1 MGRYDDEVYKII
13 QGNSDLTF
21 SKDDIALGRDNIE
34 AFKGITQAKRD
45 WLNSN
50 TTAGQKAAN
59 DRANAIRQAYGGY
72 NGGAEGLNGT
82 YKSPAPTFEEP
93 EAGFETSRPDFT
105 FDDYNDKYNNGYTF
119 DRDDYFN
126 EIVNSFDGERPEYTS
141 KYEDTLDS
149 LLDQIINQE
158 DFEYDM
164 NADPLYQQYRDQYIR
179 EGQRAMRD
187 TIGGAAAATGGYGSS
202 YSAMA
207 GQQAYDNYLSQLN
220 DRVPQLEQYAYD
232 KYRDSVAD
240 VYNQLNATQGLE
252 QYYYNQYLNDLQ
264 QYNTDRNFYADAAIQ
279 AQAAQNQW
287 NNYVLD
293 LYNTDLNQYNNDRN
307 WYQTEREWQNAIQQQ
322 EFDNQQTL
330 YNNEQNELNRYLEYA
345 ANMGDYDAIS
355 SMLGVDTDTAK
366 ELMEQSLESG
376 RLGLAEQQLGIT
388 NQELINAA
396 QEMANEMDRRQ
407 LAEMALGTSGNG
419 GSGSRSGGNG
429 KDNDRGDEPPTPF
442 DEYSTPNSFSEAV
455 SPLMGLT
462 NNALGYD
469 FAQTNANR
477 ILDDAVERFETEEGF
492 DAYIASLIR
501 QGRLTQAQYNNWLN
515 G

>member
-1 MGRYDDEVYKII
+1 
-13 QGNSDLTF
+13 
-21 SKDDIALGRDNIE
+21 
-34 AFKGITQAKRD
+34 
-45 WLNSN
+45 
-50 TTAGQKAAN
+50 
-59 DRANAIRQAYGGY
+59 
-72 NGGAEGLNGT
+72 
-82 YKSPAPTFEEP
+82 
-93 EAGFETSRPDFT
+93 
-105 FDDYNDKYNNGYTF
+105 
-119 DRDDYFN
+119 
-126 EIVNSFDGERPEYTS
+126 
-141 KYEDTLDS
+141 
-149 LLDQIINQE
+149 
-158 DFEYDM
+158 
-164 NADPLYQQYRDQYIR
+164 
-179 EGQRAMRD
+179 
-187 TIGGAAAATGGYGSS
+187 
-202 YSAMA
+202 
-207 GQQAYDNYLSQLN
+207 
-220 DRVPQLEQYAYD
+220 
-232 KYRDSVAD
+232 
-240 VYNQLNATQGLE
+240 
-252 QYYYNQYLNDLQ
+252 
-264 QYNTDRNFYADAAIQ
+264 
-279 AQAAQNQW
+279 
-287 NNYVLD
+287 
-293 LYNTDLNQYNNDRN
+293 
-307 WYQTEREWQNAIQQQ
+307 
-322 EFDNQQTL
+322 
-330 YNNEQNELNRYLEYA
+330 
-345 ANMGDYDAIS
+345 MGDYDAIS